1 MDVGFG
7 LWGFEAGEGEEAVG
21 GEAGGAVV
29 VVVEEGFE
37 FGVGVVG
44 GGEGFYLEL
53 EGLEFSPQREG
64 ALGLGVVEELFE
76 VFFGAVE
83 VFAEGVEVG
92 GAVGDGVEVEEARV
106 N

>member
-1 MDVGFG
+1 MGFG

-29 VVVEEGFE
+29 VVFEEGGE
-37 FGVGVVG
+37 FVVGVTG

-53 EGLEFSPQREG
+53 EGLEFFAEEEG
-64 ALGLGVVEELFE
+64 ARGLGVVEELFE

>member
-1 MDVGFG
+1 VGFG

-29 VVVEEGFE
+29 VVFEEGGE
-37 FGVGVVG
+37 FGVGVTG
-44 GGEGFYLEL
+44 GGEGFDLKL
-53 EGLEFSPQREG
+53 EGLEFSSQGEG
-64 ALGLGVVEELFE
+64 ALGLGIVEELFE
-76 VFFGAVE
+76 LVFGALE

-92 GAVGDGVEVEEARV
+92 GAVGDGVEVEWSRV